1 MEFKMSLTGKVIGHL
16 ISINDSLTRAIKI
29 EDSLKTEFIFNNLSP
44 ANALF
49 IIYDYILIIVLEHQF
64 EFNGMHL
71 NPFEQD
77 NVFFIIFTTNHS
89 SISYILNNLDGYT
102 NYSCSISASS
112 GCSNYCQSSIFM
124 TEESD
129 LDTTTPYAFI
139 LCAKARMGC
148 GEASINRLLTTENRS
163 RPVARYPPTI
173 SESSITSTSLILT
186 WRKDYDFNYAPI
198 RYDFA
203 SIGTNNR
210 LKVLIKSLSNEH
222 VVEKSYYLINENYSI
237 RLNNI
242 CKNSYNMNE
251 TDALN
256 VCLSNTSGDGPLVY
270 AYYFHMQSSAP
281 SHAFINSLN
290 ASVLSSTEILVQW
303 NVFVRMI

>member
-148 GEASINRLLTTENRS
+148 GEASINRLLTTENRN
-163 RPVARYPPTI
+163 RPVAQYPPTI

-186 WRKDYDFNYAPI
+186 WRKSYDEINKLDGQITKLFIQNLKPNTTYRFRLSLQNDMGIRTYSPMINYTRTKESVRLTQPQIDYIPMIEPCQINIY
-198 RYDFA
+198 
-203 SIGTNNR
+203 
-210 LKVLIKSLSNEH
+210 LK
-222 VVEKSYYLINENYSI
+222 
-237 RLNNI
+237 LN
-242 CKNSYNMNE
+242 
-251 TDALN
+251 L
-256 VCLSNTSGDGPLVY
+256 
-270 AYYFHMQSSAP
+270 
-281 SHAFINSLN
+281 
-290 ASVLSSTEILVQW
+290 
-303 NVFVRMI
+303 

>member
-1 MEFKMSLTGKVIGHL
+1 
-16 ISINDSLTRAIKI
+16 
-29 EDSLKTEFIFNNLSP
+29 
-44 ANALF
+44 
-49 IIYDYILIIVLEHQF
+49 
-64 EFNGMHL
+64 
-71 NPFEQD
+71 
-77 NVFFIIFTTNHS
+77 
-89 SISYILNNLDGYT
+89 
-102 NYSCSISASS
+102 
-112 GCSNYCQSSIFM
+112 
-124 TEESD
+124 

-139 LCAKARMGC
+139 LCATARMGC
-148 GEASINRLLTTENRS
+148 GEASINRLLTTENRN
-163 RPVARYPPTI
+163 RPAAQYPPTI

-222 VVEKSYYLINENYSI
+222 VVEKIYYLINENYSI

-256 VCLSNTSGDGPLVY
+256 VCLSSTSGDGPLLY

-281 SHAFINSLN
+281 I
-290 ASVLSSTEILVQW
+290 QW
-303 NVFVRMI
+303 NVFVRMIQHMIIVYHFQSYTNTSLTRVKTIKQTLLPNITSLHIDDLDPYQFYELTLCACII